1 MKDRQRRFKQSE
13 INSDT
18 SQQGIE
24 GRTGMDGRKWEGQVH
39 APNSQGSASR
49 QKLVGL
55 QAESSSEA
63 CEVQGFSLRQK
74 EAILL
79 NTILLLEV

>member
-1 MKDRQRRFKQSE
+1 M
-13 INSDT
+13 
-18 SQQGIE
+18 
-24 GRTGMDGRKWEGQVH
+24 GMDGRGNGKVRFMHQIAKGQL
-39 APNSQGSASR
+39 QG

-79 NTILLLEV
+79 NTILLAV